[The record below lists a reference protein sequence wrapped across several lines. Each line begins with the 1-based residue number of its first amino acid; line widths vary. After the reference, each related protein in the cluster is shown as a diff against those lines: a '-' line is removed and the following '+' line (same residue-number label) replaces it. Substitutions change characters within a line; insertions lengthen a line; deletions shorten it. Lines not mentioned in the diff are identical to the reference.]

1 MLYIVFPKAVYN
13 WFPESEKN
21 ELIDLKIDLIV
32 KNDNELCV
40 SFNSK
45 INLVMSFT
53 QYLQTKKYYVLNNP

>member
-13 WFPESEKN
+13 WIPESEKN
-21 ELIDLKIDLIV
+21 ELIDLIV

-53 QYLQTKKYYVLNNP
+53 QYLQTKKFYVLNNP